1 MPIWP
6 TKLTTKSTMKKLN
19 LLLLVLLFASCKAVK
34 NAQISQ
40 EKQKD
45 SISYVERVIIDTLKI
60 PGDKIV
66 VQIPCDELKSQN
78 FSKGRAK
85 VKVEPKGNGY
95 VITASCDSIEK
106 LLISKEKEIIRLSEK
121 LKNSDS
127 QKVTGLTQLQSFW
140 IVMGK
145 IFMVVL
151 IIILAWRFISWKL
164 SH

>member
-1 MPIWP
+1 
-6 TKLTTKSTMKKLN
+6 MKKLN
-19 LLLLVLLFASCKAVK
+19 LLLLVVLFASCKTVK
-34 NAQISQ
+34 NTQISQ

-45 SISYVERVIIDTLKI
+45 SISYVERVIVDTLKI
-60 PGDKIV
+60 PGDKIEIK
-66 VQIPCDELKSQN
+66 IPCDDLKSQS

-121 LKNSDS
+121 LKSNDS
-127 QKVTGLTQLQSFW
+127 QKVVGLTQLQSFW

-145 IFMVVL
+145 IFMVLL
-151 IIILAWRFISWKL
+151 IIILAWKFISWKL
-164 SH
+164 SL